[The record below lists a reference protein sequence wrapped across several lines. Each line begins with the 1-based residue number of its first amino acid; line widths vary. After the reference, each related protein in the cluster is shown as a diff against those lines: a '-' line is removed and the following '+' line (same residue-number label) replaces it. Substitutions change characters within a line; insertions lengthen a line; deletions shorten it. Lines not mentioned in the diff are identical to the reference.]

1 LKSSC
6 QSGTTGHCRSEF
18 QSGCYFDAVP
28 YFNAL
33 KALVDQA
40 IAEGFIRAE
49 HWHLLTMADDA
60 STLLEMLSL
69 KEGQET

>member
-1 LKSSC
+1 VITWAQLGIHRKPI
-6 QSGTTGHCRSEF
+6 GLLNVAG
-18 QSGCYFDAVP
+18 

-49 HWHLLTMADDA
+49 HWHLLSMADDA
-60 STLLEMLSL
+60 DTLLALLSL
-69 KEGQET
+69 KAGQET